1 MRVNYTFSR
10 VALLCLFLT
19 LWYQSNGQS
28 QNQPDSVLSLPTTR
42 YLSLGLGST
51 YLKINDGHMSP
62 LNYNGGSIYAQLGAF
77 KRKKNSVRNL
87 EIGGSYITLGPME
100 DNREIDPR
108 GQYLR
113 LDMSYAQHWYVKS
126 LFNKTVRWYAGGKL
140 NSHSNIRLNEQLD
153 GAFITFLF
161 SNGLYA
167 SSLMER
173 EVHIS
178 GRPLT
183 ISWQMDLPVVN
194 HLIRPS
200 YLNIYDFVNPEG
212 DWIEERLEDSDW
224 RTINTFTNVVS
235 TVSLI
240 YPLSTSNAL
249 RLSYKW
255 DFYRVR
261 TGLPATSATHS
272 FVFAF
277 LFHY

>member
-1 MRVNYTFSR
+1 
-10 VALLCLFLT
+10 
-19 LWYQSNGQS
+19 
-28 QNQPDSVLSLPTTR
+28 
-42 YLSLGLGST
+42 
-51 YLKINDGHMSP
+51 MSP

-77 KRKKNSVRNL
+77 KRKKNSIRNL
-87 EIGGSYITLGPME
+87 AIGGSYITLGPME

-108 GQYLR
+108 GQYLQ
-113 LDMSYAQHWYVKS
+113 LDINYAQHWYVKS

-161 SNGLYA
+161 SNGVYA

-178 GRPLT
+178 GRPVT

-194 HLIRPS
+194 HLIRPN

-212 DWIEERLEDSDW
+212 DWLDERLEDSNW
-224 RTINTFTNVVS
+224 RTINSFTNIVS
-235 TVSLI
+235 TISLI

-249 RLSYKW
+249 RLSYEW
-255 DFYRVR
+255 DFYCVR

-272 FVFAF
+272 FIFAF

>member
-1 MRVNYTFSR
+1 MRVNYTFSCM
-10 VALLCLFLT
+10 ALLCLFLT
-19 LWYQSNGQS
+19 LCYQAKGQS
-28 QNQPDSVLSLPTTR
+28 QDPPDSVLSLPTTR
-42 YLSLGLGST
+42 YLSLGFGSA
-51 YLKINDGHMSP
+51 YLKLNDEHMSP

-77 KRKKNSVRNL
+77 KRKKNSIRNL
-87 EIGGSYITLGPME
+87 AIGGSYITLGPME

-108 GQYLR
+108 GQYLQ
-113 LDMSYAQHWYVKS
+113 LDINYAQHWYVKS

-161 SNGLYA
+161 SNGVYA

-178 GRPLT
+178 GRPVT

-194 HLIRPS
+194 HLIRPN

-212 DWIEERLEDSDW
+212 DWLDERLEDSNW
-224 RTINTFTNVVS
+224 RTINSFTNIVS
-235 TVSLI
+235 TISLI

-249 RLSYKW
+249 RLSYEW
-255 DFYRVR
+255 DFYCVR

-272 FVFAF
+272 FIFAF

>member
-1 MRVNYTFSR
+1 MRVNYTFSL
-10 VALLCLFLT
+10 VALLCLLVT
-19 LWYQSNGQS
+19 VIYSGYGQS
-28 QNQPDSVLSLPTTR
+28 IYPTDSVLTMPTTR
-42 YLSLGLGST
+42 FLSLGIGSS
-51 YLKINDGHMSP
+51 YVRLNDEHMSP
-62 LNYNGGSIYAQLGAF
+62 LNYNGGSVYAELGAF
-77 KRKKNSVRNL
+77 KRKNKTVRNL
-87 EIGGSYITLGPME
+87 AIGASYITLGARK
-100 DNREIDPR
+100 DNREIDPQ

-113 LDMSYAQHWYVKS
+113 LNMSYSQQWYIKS
-126 LFNKTVRWYAGGKL
+126 LFHQTVRWYAGGKI
-140 NSHSNIRLNEQLD
+140 NSHSNLRLNDQLD

-178 GRPLT
+178 GRPVT
-183 ISWQMDLPVVN
+183 IGWQIDLPVVN

-212 DWIEERLEDSDW
+212 DWLDERLEDSNW
-224 RTINTFTNVVS
+224 RTINSFTNITS
-235 TVSLI
+235 TISLT
-240 YPLSTSNAL
+240 YPLGTTNAL
-249 RLSYKW
+249 RLSYQW